1 MISSL
6 LSPQVVS
13 VTFMK
18 GGDAHNVIP
27 EKVSFG
33 GTFRSLTTEGF
44 SYLMKRIKEV
54 SNEGSTLFL
63 HQSVVDR

>member
-1 MISSL
+1 
-6 LSPQVVS
+6 
-13 VTFMK
+13 MK

-54 SNEGSTLFL
+54 NNE
-63 HQSVVDR
+63 HQSVAVQEDQYKFTFIYRA

>member
-1 MISSL
+1 
-6 LSPQVVS
+6 
-13 VTFMK
+13 MK

-54 SNEGSTLFL
+54 NNE
-63 HQSVVDR
+63 HQSVAVHDQSKFTFIYCA